1 MPKSPNQKSRLLT
14 LERIFLQET
23 DENHPLSVKELQ
35 NRLAAADI
43 PAERKTLYDDFEQL
57 GKMGIEI
64 LRSGDRYYTESRL
77 FEDAELK
84 LLVDAVA
91 SSRFLT
97 DKKSAGLIEK
107 LTTLASRSGAGE
119 LNRQVILSGR
129 VSVMNEQVL
138 YNVDAL
144 HSAIRENVGVTFRY
158 FDWNEKKERVP
169 RRDGALYHVSPWA
182 LLWDDEKYYLLGYD
196 EEKMNIYHYRVDKME
211 QVTPTTAKRL
221 GEEEFRKQHVETYRT
236 SVFGMFSGKSVRV
249 TLRVKKSLAGVIID
263 RFGTDPVF
271 YQDGEYFRTSV
282 PVQLSSN
289 FYGWI
294 CSFRGDVSIVDPP
307 EVCDQLRSYLSAL
320 SSAFSENES

>member
-1 MPKSPNQKSRLLT
+1 MSRSPNQKLRLLT

-23 DENHPLSVKELQ
+23 DEQHPLTLKELQ
-35 NRLAAADI
+35 NRLEAAGI

-57 GKMGIEI
+57 GQMGIEI
-64 LRSGDRYYTESRL
+64 QRFDDRYYTESRL
-77 FEDAELK
+77 FENAELK

-97 DKKSAGLIEK
+97 ETKSASLIQK
-107 LTTLASRSGAGE
+107 LTALASRGGAGA

-144 HSAIRENVGVTFRY
+144 HTAIRENVGVTFRY

-169 RRDGALYHVSPWA
+169 RRNGALYRVSPWA
-182 LLWDDEKYYLLGYD
+182 LLWDDEKYYLLGFD
-196 EEKMNIYHYRVDKME
+196 EVKMNIFHYRVDKME

-236 SVFGMFSGKSVRV
+236 SVFGMFSGKPERV
-249 TLRVKKSLAGVIID
+249 TLRVRNSLAGVIID
-263 RFGTDPVF
+263 RFGDEPVF
-271 YQDGEYFRTSV
+271 YPDGDFFKTGVR
-282 PVQLSSN
+282 VQLSPN
-289 FYGWI
+289 FYGWV
-294 CSFRGDVSIVDPP
+294 CSFRGDISIVDPP
-307 EVCDQLRSYLSAL
+307 EVCEQLRSYLSAL